1 LDFANFKFRVV
12 TKDISMKLP
21 SALQQ
26 VSVAVVVLGF
36 ASSSANA
43 SQKPMTDGY
52 VCEHPPYTVSLV
64 SKSPLVAY
72 LHNFITPGERAHLQE
87 VT

>member
-1 LDFANFKFRVV
+1 
-12 TKDISMKLP
+12 MKLFE
-21 SALQQ
+21 SFIIA
-26 VSVAVVVLGF
+26 AVVLGR
-36 ASSSANA
+36 ANA
-43 SQKPMTDGY
+43 SQKPITDDEY

-72 LHNFITPGERAHLQE
+72 LHNFITPSERAHLQQ

>member
-1 LDFANFKFRVV
+1 MIQDAN
-12 TKDISMKLP
+12 MKL
-21 SALQQ
+21 SR
-26 VSVAVVVLGF
+26 SVIVAAAIFGE
-36 ASSSANA
+36 ANA
-43 SQKPMTDGY
+43 SQKPITDKY

-72 LHNFITPGERAHLQE
+72 LHNFITPSERAHLRE